1 VGAFAAILRKDLRL
15 EIRSGQSTLALFA
28 LSLLIMVVLVF
39 ALDPQATDRARDAA
53 GALWVA
59 LVFAGMLGATR
70 SMLAENENGCMRALT
85 LGPIDA
91 ATLYGA
97 KLAGAFIFMAIAE
110 AAAVILIVLFFNLD
124 IGVDLIRL
132 APPLLLGTLGFAALA
147 TLLAAISGRTRA
159 GDLLLPVLAVPL
171 FIPALIAGV
180 KASEAGLSG
189 LPLVAARQWLG
200 ILIAFD
206 VLFVTLGALLFEHV
220 IRED

>member
-1 VGAFAAILRKDLRL
+1 MGAFAAILRKDLRL

-39 ALDPQATDRARDAA
+39 ALDPQPSDRAHDAA

-70 SMLAENENGCMRALT
+70 SILAENENGCMRALT

-91 ATLYGA
+91 AALYGA
-97 KLAGAFIFMAIAE
+97 KLTGGFIFMAIAE
-110 AAAVILIVLFFNLD
+110 LAAVILIVLFFNLE
-124 IGVDLIRL
+124 IGAALIRL
-132 APPLLLGTLGFAALA
+132 APPLILGTLGFAALA

-171 FIPALIAGV
+171 FVPALIAGV
-180 KASEAGLSG
+180 KASEAALLG
-189 LPLVAARQWLG
+189 LPLAAEGQWLG
-200 ILIAFD
+200 ILIGFD